1 LRLNLSVNDI
11 GSVTS
16 SDRGAT
22 VGEATSPVVQANRR
36 TTPRRCALSRH
47 RPNEGSAEAM
57 TRAQAHTDTAPPF
70 GDIAEFGLENIDFLH
85 AGQGTESCAVTSYKD

>member
-1 LRLNLSVNDI
+1 
-11 GSVTS
+11 
-16 SDRGAT
+16 
-22 VGEATSPVVQANRR
+22 
-36 TTPRRCALSRH
+36 
-47 RPNEGSAEAM
+47 M